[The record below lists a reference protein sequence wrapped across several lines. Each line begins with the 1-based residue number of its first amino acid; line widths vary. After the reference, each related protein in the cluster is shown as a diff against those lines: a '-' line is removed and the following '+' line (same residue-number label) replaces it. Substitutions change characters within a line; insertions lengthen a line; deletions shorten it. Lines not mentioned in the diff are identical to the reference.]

1 MSEIENRSSS
11 SSNKRGPYL
20 QYLAGRDV
28 KIPKVSKWRR
38 QLNVPTTH
46 ECDGLSL
53 PEVNFEEENS
63 SLLDETNKDVTRL
76 HLRQGNML
84 INNSKK
90 FLMKSIKYHINVILT
105 IE

>member
-63 SLLDETNKDVTRL
+63 SLLNETNKDNKL
-76 HLRQGNML
+76 D
-84 INNSKK
+84 
-90 FLMKSIKYHINVILT
+90 SICVRGTCLLT
-105 IE
+105 IPRSFWWKVSNTTLMSSLP